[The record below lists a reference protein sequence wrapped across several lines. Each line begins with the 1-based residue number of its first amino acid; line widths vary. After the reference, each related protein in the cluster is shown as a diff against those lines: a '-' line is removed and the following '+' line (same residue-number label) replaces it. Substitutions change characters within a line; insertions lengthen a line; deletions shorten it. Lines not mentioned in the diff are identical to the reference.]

1 MVIDSDAER
10 AGRPNSMNIERL
22 HQLCAFLGEHP
33 DLFAVETV
41 GALAQRLGSGAV
53 LPEKTAVPQ
62 GRRSLRYGR
71 FAEQAYKR
79 LAARLPL

>member
-1 MVIDSDAER
+1 
-10 AGRPNSMNIERL
+10 
-22 HQLCAFLGEHP
+22 
-33 DLFAVETV
+33 V
-41 GALAQRLGSGAV
+41 GALAQRLGHGV
-53 LPEKTAVPQ
+53 TLPEKTVVPR